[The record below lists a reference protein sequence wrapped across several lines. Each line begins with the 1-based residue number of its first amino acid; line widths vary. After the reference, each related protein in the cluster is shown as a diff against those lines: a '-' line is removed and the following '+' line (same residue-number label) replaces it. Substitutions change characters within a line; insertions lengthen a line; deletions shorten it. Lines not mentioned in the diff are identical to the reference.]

1 MRAASS
7 MSTSSDVKALFT
19 KGDGRRRDSATSRA
33 ETPSTSRRKSTA
45 RLARRQVL
53 ERREVVTVALVVPDR
68 RLDHRPPIRG
78 RWCSHLVHM
87 DLVVMSV
94 GPQGQ
99 CAIPRPRCSV
109 VPCIRREGVE
119 VALINEPRETGL
131 GPPLSMPISSET
143 TPAADDVVAFARD
156 QNVQLVDLKFTDL
169 PGTWQHFAV
178 AARELGEGLLSEGVG
193 FDGSSIRGF
202 QAIHES
208 DMLLVPDT
216 ATACIDPFH
225 EYPTLSLVCEVRD
238 PVTGGAYSR
247 DPRNVARKAEAH
259 LAASGIADTAFFGP
273 EAEFY
278 IFEHVAYGQEPH
290 RGFYEV
296 DSPEGFWN
304 AGRGFGRNGDGGL
317 PNLAYTNR
325 SQQGYF
331 PAAPLDTLSD
341 LRGRMTLTLERLGVE
356 VEVHH
361 HEVGGPGQ
369 AEIDLRFQPLVR
381 MADAMQLYK
390 YVVRNVARQAGKVA
404 TFMPKPIFEENGSG
418 MHTHMSLWK
427 NGETIMYDPDGYGLL
442 SDTARHYVGGLLAHA
457 PALLAFCAPTTNS
470 YKRLVPGYE
479 APVSLLYSQRNR
491 SAAVR
496 VPVYFATPKAKRVEF
511 RSPDPSA
518 NPYLAFAALLMAGLD
533 GVRRRIEPPDP
544 VDENLYALPPGR
556 QAQIAQLPTSL
567 GRVLDALEADHD
579 FLLAGDTFTADLLE
593 AYLEHKRNE
602 VDEVRLRP
610 HPWEFA
616 LYLDA

>member
-1 MRAASS
+1 VSL
-7 MSTSSDVKALFT
+7 T
-19 KGDGRRRDSATSRA
+19 
-33 ETPSTSRRKSTA
+33 
-45 RLARRQVL
+45 
-53 ERREVVTVALVVPDR
+53 
-68 RLDHRPPIRG
+68 
-78 RWCSHLVHM
+78 
-87 DLVVMSV
+87 
-94 GPQGQ
+94 
-99 CAIPRPRCSV
+99 
-109 VPCIRREGVE
+109 
-119 VALINEPRETGL
+119 NEPLSTPL
-131 GPPLSMPISSET
+131 GPPLAMPVRAGEAPS
-143 TPAADDVVAFARD
+143 PDDVVAFARD
-156 QNVQLVDLKFTDL
+156 RDVHLVDLKFTDL

-178 AARELGEGLLSEGVG
+178 AARELSEDLLTEGAG

-202 QAIHES
+202 QEINES
-208 DMLLVPDT
+208 DMLLVPDP
-216 ATACIDPFH
+216 ATALIDPFH
-225 EYPTLSLVCEVRD
+225 EFPTLSLICDVRD
-238 PVTGGAYSR
+238 PITGESYTR
-247 DPRNVARKAEAH
+247 DPRNVAHKAQEH
-259 LAASGIADTAFFGP
+259 LAGSGIADTAFFGP

-278 IFEHVAYGQEPH
+278 IFEHVAYGQQPN

-296 DSPEGFWN
+296 DSGEGFWN
-304 AGRGFGRNGDGGL
+304 AGLGFGRDNGAL
-317 PNLAYTNR
+317 PNLGYTNR

-331 PAAPLDTLSD
+331 PAPPLDTLAD
-341 LRGRMTLTLERLGVE
+341 LRGRMALTLERLGVE

-369 AEIDLRFQPLVR
+369 AEIDLRFQPLLR

-390 YVVRNVARQAGKVA
+390 YVARNVARQAGKIA

-427 NGETIMYDPDGYGLL
+427 DGETVMFDDGGYALL
-442 SDTARHYVGGLLAHA
+442 SDVARHYVGGLLEHA

-496 VPVYFATPKAKRVEF
+496 IPVYFTSPKSKRIEF

-518 NPYLAFAALLMAGLD
+518 NPYLAFSALLMAGLD
-533 GVRRRIEPPDP
+533 GIERSLEPPDP
-544 VDENLYALPPGR
+544 VEENLYELPAER
-556 QAQIAQLPTSL
+556 QAQIAQVPTSL
-567 GRVLDALEADHD
+567 DRVLDALEEDHQ
-579 FLLAGDTFTADLLE
+579 FLLAGDVFTSDLLE
-593 AYLEHKRNE
+593 AYVEHKRGE

>member
-1 MRAASS
+1 VS
-7 MSTSSDVKALFT
+7 
-19 KGDGRRRDSATSRA
+19 
-33 ETPSTSRRKSTA
+33 
-45 RLARRQVL
+45 
-53 ERREVVTVALVVPDR
+53 
-68 RLDHRPPIRG
+68 
-78 RWCSHLVHM
+78 
-87 DLVVMSV
+87 
-94 GPQGQ
+94 
-99 CAIPRPRCSV
+99 
-109 VPCIRREGVE
+109 
-119 VALINEPRETGL
+119 LINEPLPTPL
-131 GPPLSMPISSET
+131 GPPLAMPV
-143 TPAADDVVAFARD
+143 TPGTAPTPDDVIAFAREHD
-156 QNVQLVDLKFTDL
+156 VHLVDLKFTDL

-178 AARELGEGLLSEGVG
+178 SARELGEDLLTEGAG

-202 QAIHES
+202 QEINES
-208 DMLLVPDT
+208 DMLLVPDA
-216 ATACIDPFH
+216 ATAMLDPFH
-225 EYPTLSLVCEVRD
+225 ELPTLSMICDVRD
-238 PVTGGAYSR
+238 PISGASYSR
-247 DPRNVARKAEAH
+247 DPRNVAHKAQDH
-259 LAASGIADTAFFGP
+259 LAGTGVADTAYFGP

-278 IFEHVAYGQEPH
+278 IFEHVAYGQQAN

-304 AGRGFGRNGDGGL
+304 AGAGFGRDNGGAA
-317 PNLAYTNR
+317 NLGYTNR

-331 PAAPLDTLSD
+331 PVSPLDTLAD
-341 LRGRMTLTLERLGVE
+341 LRGRMALTLERMGVE

-369 AEIDLRFQPLVR
+369 AEIDLRFQPLLR
-381 MADAMQLYK
+381 MADCMQLYK
-390 YVVRNVARQAGKVA
+390 YVARNVARQAGKVA

-427 NGETIMYDPDGYGLL
+427 DGETVMFDSGGYALL
-442 SDTARHYVGGLLAHA
+442 SETARHYVGGLLAHA

-496 VPVYFATPKAKRVEF
+496 IPVYFSSPKSKRIEF

-533 GVRRRIEPPDP
+533 GIDRGLEPPDP
-544 VDENLYALPPGR
+544 VDENLYQLDPER
-556 QAQIAQLPTSL
+556 QARIAQVPTSL
-567 GRVLDALEADHD
+567 DRVIDALEADHE
-579 FLLAGDTFTADLLE
+579 FLLSGDVFTPDLIE
-593 AYLEHKRNE
+593 AYVEHKRGE
-602 VDEVRLRP
+602 IDDVRLRP

>member
-1 MRAASS
+1 MSLTNKPRA
-7 MSTSSDVKALFT
+7 TL
-19 KGDGRRRDSATSRA
+19 
-33 ETPSTSRRKSTA
+33 
-45 RLARRQVL
+45 
-53 ERREVVTVALVVPDR
+53 
-68 RLDHRPPIRG
+68 
-78 RWCSHLVHM
+78 
-87 DLVVMSV
+87 
-94 GPQGQ
+94 
-99 CAIPRPRCSV
+99 
-109 VPCIRREGVE
+109 
-119 VALINEPRETGL
+119 L
-131 GPPLSMPISSET
+131 GPPLAMPVSADA
-143 TPAADDVVAFARD
+143 TPTADDVVAFARD
-156 QNVQLVDLKFTDL
+156 HDVQLVDLKFTDL

-178 AARELGEGLLSEGVG
+178 AARELGEDLLTEGAG

-202 QAIHES
+202 QEINES
-208 DMLLVPDT
+208 DMLLVPDP

-225 EYPTLSLVCEVRD
+225 EFPTLSLICDVHD
-238 PVTGGAYSR
+238 PVSGARYSR
-247 DPRNVARKAEAH
+247 DPRYVARKAERH
-259 LAASGIADTAFFGP
+259 LAATGVADTAFFGP

-278 IFEHVAYGQEPH
+278 IFDHVAYGQEPQ

-304 AGRGFGRNGDGGL
+304 SGRGFGQTGDGGA
-317 PNLAYTNR
+317 PNLGYANR

-331 PAAPLDTLSD
+331 PASPLDTLSD
-341 LRGRMTLTLERLGVE
+341 LRGRMTLTLERMGVE

-369 AEIDLRFQPLVR
+369 AEIDLRFQPLAR
-381 MADAMQLYK
+381 MGDVMQLYK
-390 YVVRNVARQAGKVA
+390 YVVRNVARQARKVA

-427 NGETIMYDPDGYGLL
+427 DGESVMYDPGGYALL
-442 SDTARHYVGGLLAHA
+442 SETARHYVGGLLAHA

-496 VPVYFATPKAKRVEF
+496 IPVYFASPKAKRVEF

-518 NPYLAFAALLMAGLD
+518 NPYLAFSALLMAGLD
-533 GVRRRIEPPDP
+533 GIERGLEPPDP
-544 VDENLYALPPGR
+544 VDENLYALPAER
-556 QAQIAQLPTSL
+556 QAEIVQVPTSL
-567 GRVLDALEADHD
+567 DRVLDALEADHE
-579 FLLAGDTFTADLLE
+579 FLLAGDVFTLDLLE
-593 AYLEHKRNE
+593 SYVVHKR
-602 VDEVRLRP
+602 DEADQVRLRP

>member
-1 MRAASS
+1 VS
-7 MSTSSDVKALFT
+7 
-19 KGDGRRRDSATSRA
+19 
-33 ETPSTSRRKSTA
+33 
-45 RLARRQVL
+45 
-53 ERREVVTVALVVPDR
+53 
-68 RLDHRPPIRG
+68 
-78 RWCSHLVHM
+78 
-87 DLVVMSV
+87 
-94 GPQGQ
+94 
-99 CAIPRPRCSV
+99 
-109 VPCIRREGVE
+109 
-119 VALINEPRETGL
+119 LINEPQPTPL
-131 GPPLSMPISSET
+131 GPPLAMPVRE
-143 TPAADDVVAFARD
+143 AAAPSPEEIVAFARD
-156 QNVQLVDLKFTDL
+156 HDVHLVDLKFTDL

-178 AARELGEGLLSEGVG
+178 AARELGEGLLTEGAG

-202 QAIHES
+202 QEINES
-208 DMLLVPDT
+208 DMLLLPDP
-216 ATACIDPFH
+216 ATAIIDPFH
-225 EYPTLSLVCEVRD
+225 EFPTLSLICDVRD
-238 PVTGGAYSR
+238 PLTGESYSR
-247 DPRNVARKAEAH
+247 DPRNIAHKAQEH
-259 LAASGIADTAFFGP
+259 LSGTGIADTAYFGP

-278 IFEHVAYGQEPH
+278 IFDHVAYGQQAN

-304 AGRGFGRNGDGGL
+304 AGLGFGRNGGAGIA
-317 PNLAYTNR
+317 NLGYTNR

-331 PAAPLDTLSD
+331 PAAPLDTLGD
-341 LRGRMTLTLERLGVE
+341 LRGRMVLTLERMGVE

-381 MADAMQLYK
+381 MADTMQLYK
-390 YVVRNVARQAGKVA
+390 YVARNVARQAGKVA

-427 NGETIMYDPDGYGLL
+427 DGETIMFDSGGYALL
-442 SDTARHYVGGLLAHA
+442 SETARHYVGGLLEHA

-496 VPVYFATPKAKRVEF
+496 VPVYFSSPRSKRVEF

-533 GVRRRIEPPDP
+533 GIERGLEPPAP
-544 VDENLYALPPGR
+544 VDENLYELPPER
-556 QAQIAQLPTSL
+556 QAQIAQVPTSL
-567 GRVLDALEADHD
+567 DRVLDALEEDHE
-579 FLLAGDTFTADLLE
+579 FLLKGDVFTPDVIE
-593 AYLEHKRNE
+593 AYLEHKRGE

>member
-1 MRAASS
+1 M
-7 MSTSSDVKALFT
+7 
-19 KGDGRRRDSATSRA
+19 
-33 ETPSTSRRKSTA
+33 
-45 RLARRQVL
+45 
-53 ERREVVTVALVVPDR
+53 
-68 RLDHRPPIRG
+68 
-78 RWCSHLVHM
+78 
-87 DLVVMSV
+87 
-94 GPQGQ
+94 
-99 CAIPRPRCSV
+99 
-109 VPCIRREGVE
+109 
-119 VALINEPRETGL
+119 
-131 GPPLSMPISSET
+131 
-143 TPAADDVVAFARD
+143 
-156 QNVQLVDLKFTDL
+156 DLKFTDL

-178 AARELGEGLLSEGVG
+178 AARELGEGLLTEGAG

-202 QAIHES
+202 QEINES
-208 DMLLVPDT
+208 DMLLVPDPST
-216 ATACIDPFH
+216 AVIDPFH
-225 EYPTLSLVCEVRD
+225 EFPTLSMICDVRD
-238 PVTGGAYSR
+238 PITGEDYSR

-259 LAASGIADTAFFGP
+259 LAATGIADTAFFGP

-278 IFEHVAYGQEPH
+278 IFDHVAYGQEAN

-304 AGRGFGRNGDGGL
+304 AGKGFGRNGDGELG
-317 PNLAYTNR
+317 NLGYRNR

-331 PAAPLDTLSD
+331 PVAPLDTLHD
-341 LRGRMTLTLERLGVE
+341 LRGRMSLTLERMGVE

-369 AEIDLRFQPLVR
+369 AEIDLRFQPLLR
-381 MADAMQLYK
+381 MADTMQLYK
-390 YVVRNVARQAGKVA
+390 YVARNVARQAGKVA

-427 NGETIMYDPDGYGLL
+427 SGETIMFDSDGYALL
-442 SDTARHYVGGLLAHA
+442 SETARHYVGGLLAHA

-479 APVSLLYSQRNR
+479 APVSLLYSKRNR

-496 VPVYFATPKAKRVEF
+496 IPVYFTSPKAKRVEF

-533 GVRRRIEPPDP
+533 GIKRGLEPPEP
-544 VDENLYALPPGR
+544 VDENLYELPPER
-556 QAQIAQLPTSL
+556 QAQITQVPTSL
-567 GRVLDALEADHD
+567 DRVLEALEDDHD
-579 FLLAGDTFTADLLE
+579 FLLEGDVFTRDLLE
-593 AYLEHKRNE
+593 AYLEHKRSE

-616 LYLDA
+616 LYMDA

>member
-1 MRAASS
+1 
-7 MSTSSDVKALFT
+7 MS
-19 KGDGRRRDSATSRA
+19 
-33 ETPSTSRRKSTA
+33 
-45 RLARRQVL
+45 
-53 ERREVVTVALVVPDR
+53 
-68 RLDHRPPIRG
+68 
-78 RWCSHLVHM
+78 
-87 DLVVMSV
+87 
-94 GPQGQ
+94 
-99 CAIPRPRCSV
+99 
-109 VPCIRREGVE
+109 
-119 VALINEPRETGL
+119 LINEPRSTVL
-131 GPPLSMPISSET
+131 GPPLAMPVTGEAP
-143 TPAADDVVAFARD
+143 TPDEVVAFARERE
-156 QNVQLVDLKFTDL
+156 VELLDLKFTDL

-178 AARELGEGLLSEGVG
+178 AARELGEGLLTDGAG

-202 QAIHES
+202 QEINES
-208 DMLLVPDT
+208 DMLLVPDP
-216 ATACIDPFH
+216 ATAMIDPFH
-225 EYPTLSLVCEVRD
+225 EFPTLSLVCDVRD
-238 PVTGGAYSR
+238 PITGESYSR
-247 DPRNVARKAEAH
+247 DPRYVARKAEAY
-259 LAASGIADTAFFGP
+259 LAGTGIADTAFFGP

-278 IFEHVAYGQEPH
+278 IFDHVAYGQEAH

-304 AGRGFGRNGDGGL
+304 AGLGFGGNGNL
-317 PNLAYTNR
+317 PNLGYTNR

-331 PAAPLDTLSD
+331 PAPPLDTLVD
-341 LRGRMTLTLERLGVE
+341 LRGRMALTLERMGVE

-369 AEIDLRFQPLVR
+369 AEIDLRFQPLLR
-381 MADAMQLYK
+381 MGDVMQLYK
-390 YVVRNVARQAGKVA
+390 YVARNVARQAGKVA

-427 NGETIMYDPDGYGLL
+427 DGETIMFDAGGYGLL
-442 SDTARHYVGGLLAHA
+442 SETARHYVGGLLAHA
-457 PALLAFCAPTTNS
+457 SALLAFCAPTTNS

-496 VPVYFATPKAKRVEF
+496 VPVYFTSPKAKRVEF

-533 GVRRRIEPPDP
+533 GVQRGLEPPAP
-544 VDENLYALPPGR
+544 VDENLYELPPER
-556 QAQIAQLPTSL
+556 QAEIEQVPTSL
-567 GRVLDALEADHD
+567 DRVLDALEADHE
-579 FLLAGDTFTADLLE
+579 FLLAGDVFTPDLLS
-593 AYLEHKRNE
+593 AYVEHKRTE

>member
-1 MRAASS
+1 MSLTNKPRA
-7 MSTSSDVKALFT
+7 
-19 KGDGRRRDSATSRA
+19 
-33 ETPSTSRRKSTA
+33 TP
-45 RLARRQVL
+45 
-53 ERREVVTVALVVPDR
+53 
-68 RLDHRPPIRG
+68 
-78 RWCSHLVHM
+78 
-87 DLVVMSV
+87 
-94 GPQGQ
+94 
-99 CAIPRPRCSV
+99 
-109 VPCIRREGVE
+109 
-119 VALINEPRETGL
+119 L
-131 GPPLSMPISSET
+131 GPPLAMSLSAGPA
-143 TPAADDVVAFARD
+143 TPDDVVAFARD
-156 QNVQLVDLKFTDL
+156 HDVQLVDLKFTDL

-178 AARELGEGLLSEGVG
+178 AARELGEDLLVEGAG

-202 QAIHES
+202 QEINES
-208 DMLLVPDT
+208 DMLLVPDP

-225 EYPTLSLVCEVRD
+225 EFPTLSLVCDVRD
-238 PVTGGAYSR
+238 PVSGGAYSR
-247 DPRNVARKAEAH
+247 DPRNVARKAEQH
-259 LAASGIADTAFFGP
+259 LAASGVADTAFFGP
-273 EAEFY
+273 ESEFY
-278 IFEHVAYGQEPH
+278 IFEHVAYGQEAH
-290 RGFYEV
+290 RAFYEV

-304 AGRGFGRNGDGGL
+304 TGRGFGETGNGAL
-317 PNLAYTNR
+317 PNLGYANR

-331 PAAPLDTLSD
+331 PAPPLDTLAD

-369 AEIDLRFQPLVR
+369 AEIDLRFQRLLR
-381 MADAMQLYK
+381 MGDVMQLYK

-427 NGETIMYDPDGYGLL
+427 DGDTIMYDADGYGLL
-442 SDTARHYVGGLLAHA
+442 SDVARHYIGGLLAHA

-479 APVSLLYSQRNR
+479 APVSLIWSQRNR

-496 VPVYFATPKAKRVEF
+496 VPVYFSTPKSKRVEF

-533 GVRRRIEPPDP
+533 GIRRALEPPAP
-544 VDENLYALPPGR
+544 LDENLYALAPAR
-556 QAQIAQLPTSL
+556 QSEIAQVPTSL
-567 GRVLDALEADHD
+567 DRVLDALEADHD
-579 FLLAGDTFTADLLE
+579 FLLAGDVFTTDLLE
-593 AYLEHKRNE
+593 AHLEHKRE
-602 VDEVRLRP
+602 ELDEVRLRP